1 MSYVFSGKI
10 QSAMFVN
17 PPQNTTIELLYGEGT
32 ELTAFHLNVD
42 YSNDEFLAFVDEWPL
57 EKIEKTSRDN
67 AKSNAKAFEKVI
79 ATAAASKLAEQRV
92 ELHAQL
98 AEQRVELHAEHIEQR
113 AKQTQINLTLTS
125 EMVTAFIIENNNDK
139 NMVFDTKLALLETL
153 STAAS
158 REQKMK
164 IRKAKTIAQLYSVY
178 HEYNI

>member
-17 PPQNTTIELLYGEGT
+17 PPQNTVIELLYGEGT

-79 ATAAASKLAEQRV
+79 ATATASKLAE
-92 ELHAQL
+92 
-98 AEQRVELHAEHIEQR
+98 
-113 AKQTQINLTLTS
+113 QTQINLTLTC

>member
-1 MSYVFSGKI
+1 MSYVFSGRI

-17 PPQNTTIELLYGEGT
+17 PPQNTVIELLYGEGT

-42 YSNDEFLAFVDEWPL
+42 YSNDEFLAFIDEWSL
-57 EKIEKTSRDN
+57 EKVEKTSRDN
-67 AKSNAKAFEKVI
+67 ARAN
-79 ATAAASKLAEQRV
+79 KL
-92 ELHAQL
+92 
-98 AEQRVELHAEHIEQR
+98 
-113 AKQTQINLTLTS
+113 AKQTQINLTLTP
-125 EMVTAFIIENNNDK
+125 EMVTAFILKNNNDK

-153 STAAS
+153 ATADS

>member
-17 PPQNTTIELLYGEGT
+17 PPQNTVIELLYGEGT

-79 ATAAASKLAEQRV
+79 ATATASKLAEQRV
-92 ELHAQL
+92 ELHA
-98 AEQRVELHAEHIEQR
+98 E
-113 AKQTQINLTLTS
+113 QTQINLTLTS

-153 STAAS
+153 GTAAS

>member
-17 PPQNTTIELLYGEGT
+17 PPQNSTIELLYGEGT

-42 YSNDEFLAFVDEWPL
+42 YSNDEFLAFIDEWPL

-67 AKSNAKAFEKVI
+67 ARANAIAFEKVI
-79 ATAAASKLAEQRV
+79 ATATASKLAEQRV
-92 ELHAQL
+92 ELHA
-98 AEQRVELHAEHIEQR
+98 
-113 AKQTQINLTLTS
+113 KKTQINLTLTS
-125 EMVTAFIIENNNDK
+125 QMVTAFIIENNNDK

>member
-17 PPQNTTIELLYGEGT
+17 PPQNTVIELLYGEGT

-92 ELHAQL
+92 ELHA
-98 AEQRVELHAEHIEQR
+98 EHIEQR
-113 AKQTQINLTLTS
+113 AKQTQINL
-125 EMVTAFIIENNNDK
+125 TAFIIENNNDK

-153 STAAS
+153 STATS

>member
-17 PPQNTTIELLYGEGT
+17 PPQNTTIELLYGEGS
-32 ELTAFHLNVD
+32 ELTAFHFNVD

-79 ATAAASKLAEQRV
+79 ATAAASK
-92 ELHAQL
+92 L

>member
-1 MSYVFSGKI
+1 MSYVISGKI

-17 PPQNTTIELLYGEGT
+17 PPQNTVIELLYGEGT

-92 ELHAQL
+92 ELHT
-98 AEQRVELHAEHIEQR
+98 EHIELR

>member
-17 PPQNTTIELLYGEGT
+17 PPQNTVIELLYGEGT
-32 ELTAFHLNVD
+32 ELTAFHLDVN
-42 YSNDEFLAFVDEWPL
+42 YSSDEFLAFIDEWPL

-79 ATAAASKLAEQRV
+79 ATAAASK
-92 ELHAQL
+92 L

>member
-17 PPQNTTIELLYGEGT
+17 PPQNTTIELLYGEGS

-79 ATAAASKLAEQRV
+79 ATAAASK
-92 ELHAQL
+92 L

>member
-17 PPQNTTIELLYGEGT
+17 PPQNTVIELLYGEGT

-42 YSNDEFLAFVDEWPL
+42 YSSDEFLAFVDEWPL

-67 AKSNAKAFEKVI
+67 AKANAKAFEKVI
-79 ATAAASKLAEQRV
+79 ATATASKLAEQ
-92 ELHAQL
+92 
-98 AEQRVELHAEHIEQR
+98 
-113 AKQTQINLTLTS
+113 TQVNLTLTS

>member
-1 MSYVFSGKI
+1 MSYAFSGKI

-17 PPQNTTIELLYGEGT
+17 PPQNSTIELLYGEGT

-67 AKSNAKAFEKVI
+67 ARANAIAFEKVI

-92 ELHAQL
+92 ELHA
-98 AEQRVELHAEHIEQR
+98 EHIKLH

-153 STAAS
+153 GTAAS